1 MMELMYRNRYL
12 ILRRLS
18 QISILVLFIGGNIY
32 GWKVL
37 RGNLSSSR
45 LLDVVPLTDPF
56 ALLQMTATGNIAGR
70 EALIGGMIIL
80 AFFAVLGGRAFCSW
94 VCPMN
99 MITDLADQLRKIL
112 PIKAM
117 MPMLIGRSVRYWA
130 VGLALVL
137 SAGLGIAAFEWIS
150 PISTLHR
157 GLIFGMGAGWTAVAA
172 VFLFDLL
179 LVQHG
184 FCGHVCPLG
193 AFYSLAGRFSVIR
206 VRHLKDNCTNC
217 KKCIENCP
225 EQQVLPMVGRASG
238 YITSGECTNC
248 AKCIDVCRDHAMRL
262 GFRTGIS
269 NNVY

>member
-1 MMELMYRNRYL
+1 MSNIINRNCYL
-12 ILRRLS
+12 ILRRFS
-18 QISILVLFIGGNIY
+18 QLSILALFIGGNLY
-32 GWKVL
+32 GWKIL

-56 ALLQMTATGNIAGR
+56 ALLQMSATGNIAGR
-70 EALIGGMIIL
+70 EALIGGIIIF
-80 AFFAVLGGRAFCSW
+80 AFFAVFGGRAFCSW

-112 PIKAM
+112 PVNAV
-117 MPMLIGRSVRYWA
+117 MPVLIGRSVRYWA
-130 VGLALVL
+130 AGLALVL

-150 PISTLHR
+150 PISNLHR

-193 AFYSLAGRFSVIR
+193 AFYSLAGRFSFIR
-206 VRHLKDNCTNC
+206 VRHLKTNCTRC
-217 KKCIENCP
+217 MKCIENCP
-225 EQQVLPMVGRASG
+225 EQQVLPMIGTASG
-238 YITSGECTNC
+238 PVMSGECTNC
-248 AKCIDVCRDHAMRL
+248 AKCIDVCRDHAMKW
-262 GFRTGIS
+262 GFRTGKA
-269 NNVY
+269 